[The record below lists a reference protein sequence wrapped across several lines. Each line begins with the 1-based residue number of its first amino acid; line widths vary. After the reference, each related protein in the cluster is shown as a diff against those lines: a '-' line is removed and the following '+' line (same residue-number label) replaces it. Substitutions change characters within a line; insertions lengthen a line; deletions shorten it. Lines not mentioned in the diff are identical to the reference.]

1 METLTVVRKVRFL
14 LDPSGAEIVT
24 LAQQGDED
32 AIGALYDLHCQEV
45 FRYFQAR
52 LGHQQLA
59 EDLTGE
65 VFRRMLSGLPGYRG
79 VDLPFR
85 AWLFRIAHNLLVDH
99 YRRESGHTMV
109 PLQETENAAGEE
121 NDPASAV
128 EQKLTMEH
136 AFQALA
142 DLEPSQ
148 RDALALRFLSGLS
161 LKETAFALGKTE
173 DAIKALQRRGLAALR
188 LNLGMQEGKV
198 PHGNVG

>member
-1 METLTVVRKVRFL
+1 METLTAVQMAKFQTS
-14 LDPSGAEIVT
+14 PSSVELVT
-24 LAQQGDED
+24 LARQGEAE
-32 AIGALYDLHCQEV
+32 AIGALYDLHCQAV

-52 LGHQQLA
+52 LGHQQAA

-65 VFRRMLSGLPGYRG
+65 VFRRMLTGLPDYRG
-79 VDLPFR
+79 IDLPFR

-99 YRRESGHTMV
+99 YRRESNHVVV
-109 PLQETENAAGEE
+109 PLRETENIHEE
-121 NDPASAV
+121 DSDPALAV

-136 AFQALA
+136 AFQALS

-161 LKETAFALGKTE
+161 LKETAFAMGKTE

-188 LNLGMQEGKV
+188 LSLEMQEV
-198 PHGNVG
+198 EVLHGNGG